1 MSLVTDVKSCLINL
15 RANDWEP
22 LFEDVKT
29 FCNENCILVPN
40 MDEAVSR
47 WGRSRKRGRNNITQD
62 HFFSV
67 DTFYAAIDAI
77 TTELDHRFNDMTSDL
92 LLGFACLDPRDSFA
106 KFDVDRIAKLTDI
119 YDADFS

>member
-29 FCNENCILVPN
+29 FCNENDILVPN

-47 WGRSRKRGRNNITQD
+47 WADQEKGGEITSLKII
-62 HFFSV
+62 FSV
-67 DTFYAAIDAI
+67 LIHSMQ
-77 TTELDHRFNDMTSDL
+77 L
-92 LLGFACLDPRDSFA
+92 
-106 KFDVDRIAKLTDI
+106 
-119 YDADFS
+119 

>member
-1 MSLVTDVKSCLINL
+1 MSLVIDVKSCLINL
-15 RANDWEP
+15 RASDWEP

-29 FCNENCILVPN
+29 FCNENDILVPN

-47 WGRSRKRGRNNITQD
+47 WGRSRKGGRNNITQD

-106 KFDVDRIAKLTDI
+106 KFDVDRIARLTDI